1 MRKSVLEKYVKLSLG
16 ILFWGCIFASL
27 SHAESEIKLWK
38 SQTVYVPIYSHI
50 FLGGTERMPLNL
62 SANLIIRNTD
72 SVNLIHITEI
82 NYYNSEGELIK
93 SYLNSPK
100 ELKPMASTYFLI
112 QTSDKSGGWGANFIV
127 EWKSAKKVTEPLFEA
142 IHSGVMGTHS
152 YSFASRGKA
161 IKGVYASGVGPHAK

>member
-1 MRKSVLEKYVKLSLG
+1 
-16 ILFWGCIFASL
+16 
-27 SHAESEIKLWK
+27 
-38 SQTVYVPIYSHI
+38 
-50 FLGGTERMPLNL
+50 MPLNL

-72 SVNLIHITEI
+72 SANSIHITEI

-112 QTSDKSGGWGANFIV
+112 QTSDTSV
-127 EWKSAKKVTEPLFEA
+127 
-142 IHSGVMGTHS
+142 GTHS

-161 IKGVYASGVGPHAK
+161 IKGVYASGIGPR